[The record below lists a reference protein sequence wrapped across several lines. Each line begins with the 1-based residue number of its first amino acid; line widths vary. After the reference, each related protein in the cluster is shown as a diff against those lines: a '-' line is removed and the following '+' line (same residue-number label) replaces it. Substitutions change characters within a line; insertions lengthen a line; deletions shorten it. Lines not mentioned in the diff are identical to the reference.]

1 MTGPG
6 APIED
11 GGPLPADPSE
21 PTSQPAPGTAPDA
34 TALVEEGAAAPTVAT
49 VAAASEVAEAGSGTA
64 PADAARPRHRGLR
77 GALGRMLSRLPH
89 PPLRSRRG
97 LFIVATAG
105 GLFAVVMTVGGVVA
119 VQWTETADFCGRC
132 HTMAPE
138 LKAYE
143 LGPHRDVT
151 CAECHVEPGITG
163 WVKAK
168 INGTRQLVEIVT
180 GTFPRPIPAPDH
192 GELPSTRDTCLKCHA
207 LSSIVA
213 NGGPVDLIL
222 NTRYAKDEP
231 NTPSSVA
238 LVVRPNGFGSELSES
253 SRKGVHWHVISDVEY
268 LKTDPQAQDIP
279 YVEIRNDD
287 GTTTSYI
294 ASKVIEVPTDVQP
307 DIDDLKKD
315 REFRRMDCIACHN
328 RVGHPIPGVDQS
340 IDSGITAGAITRALP
355 WVKSE
360 ASDLLTQEYASVED
374 ANVAIEQGLTDY
386 YATNYP
392 LIATTKAEEIDR
404 AVRRLQLTYD
414 LVATPEMRAT
424 AATYPNN
431 LGHQTA
437 PGCFRCHDGAHYKV
451 VDGAITDETISAGC
465 ATCHTF
471 PQIGSINSGVVIG
484 ERPSTHDDRL
494 WVFGHKTVATST
506 DPNNTECGAC
516 HTRSYCE
523 NCHTTKAV
531 QIPHDEM
538 TFNHGQVAREVG
550 VNTCAF
556 CHQPAYCAQCHTD
569 DVLPNQYP
577 QDISTPKPETGGG
590 DPAPPAP
597 PAGAAP
603 RLTPFA
609 GMRPLRPLTAVT
621 AP

>member
-1 MTGPG
+1 MSDSG
-6 APIED
+6 APAED
-11 GGPLPADPSE
+11 SGPLPAVPSE

-34 TALVEEGAAAPTVAT
+34 TAPG
-49 VAAASEVAEAGSGTA
+49 EAGAITVTA
-64 PADAARPRHRGLR
+64 SASAPQHRGLR
-77 GALGRMLSRLPH
+77 GALGRTFSRAPH

-97 LFIVATAG
+97 LFIVATLG

-138 LKAYE
+138 LKAYV

-151 CAECHVEPGITG
+151 CAECHVEPGVTG
-163 WVKAK
+163 WIKAK

-180 GTFPRPIPAPDH
+180 GTFPRPIPVPDH

-207 LSSIVA
+207 LSSIIA

-222 NTRYAKDEP
+222 NTRYAKDEA
-231 NTPSSVA
+231 NTPASVA
-238 LVVRPNGFGSELSES
+238 LVVRPNGFGSDLSES

-268 LKTDPQAQDIP
+268 LKTDTQAQDIP
-279 YVEIRNDD
+279 YVEVRNED
-287 GTTTSYI
+287 GTTSAYI
-294 ASKVIEVPTDVQP
+294 AAQAIEVPTDVRP
-307 DIDDLKKD
+307 DIDALKKD
-315 REFRRMDCIACHN
+315 NEFRRMDCIACHN
-328 RVGHPIPGVDQS
+328 RVGHPIPGVDQT
-340 IDSGITAGAITRALP
+340 IDEGITAGAIDKDLP

-360 ASDLLTQEYASVED
+360 SSDLLAQEYASIED
-374 ANVAIEQGLTDY
+374 ANAAIDKGLTDY
-386 YATNYP
+386 YAENHP
-392 LIATTKAEEIDR
+392 LVAQTKSDEIDR

-414 LVATPEMRAT
+414 LVATPEMRVT
-424 AATYPNN
+424 AATYPSN

-451 VDGAITDETISAGC
+451 VDGAITNETIPAGC

-484 ERPSTHDDRL
+484 ERPETHNEAL
-494 WVFGHKTVATST
+494 WIFDHRTAVDTT
-506 DPNNTECGAC
+506 DPSTTSCGAC
-516 HTRSYCE
+516 HTKTYCE

-577 QDISTPKPETGGG
+577 QDMSTPKPETGGG
-590 DPAPPAP
+590 SGDDR
-597 PAGAAP
+597 GAAP
-603 RLTPFA
+603 GLTPFA
-609 GMRPLRPLTAVT
+609 GLRPLRPLTAMA